1 MFCQTACAA
10 SDKTM
15 NWCGW
20 RISNTSTATADR
32 DLTTF
37 RNWFATDNPYNT
49 SGGYWW
55 HQNNMTGTTT
65 GSWVKPDETYGT
77 KLLVQWNQ
85 GGCGYVDSVITNVC
99 EMRFGAFNSFNPVL
113 RIDEG
118 GCISNVNIQV
128 GGFRTADTVPY
139 DADGKGARLH
149 INGGSLVIGNA
160 NVGGTAGI
168 TGLNIGHSPK
178 GEGGVYMTGGNLE
191 VGRAFTIGANAGGRG
206 YFALTNGTVESSVV
220 VKVGP
225 AATSNTGSARI
236 IQAGGTFKANSGV
249 TINTGGSYAMDGGT
263 LEIGSSGSGYLS
275 VAGTGGYT
283 GEFALTNGAVLTKA
297 FAIAGPVL
305 YNTAPSGGGKII
317 VAGGEWTAED
327 NIIVRNG
334 ATMEIDGGTV
344 DAKIFQ
350 MTCGGTIRMN
360 GGYAHGGISFYNQ
373 GQPADKS
380 NELNVT
386 NTFYLTGGALVS
398 TNVNIS
404 TDAGKGWLN
413 GRSPARFVQTGGVH
427 TNANLWAGSG
437 HARYEISGGTL
448 YSTGTWIG
456 GNMPFFFRIQG
467 ECEVSGK
474 AWACN
479 DIASNPGNCLI
490 EHVIDGG
497 VVSPMEFRASARRQA
512 HGHQRLRP
520 LGGVQV
526 VSTNFFP
533 LFRFNRGT
541 TANNRTLKSYDSSAL
556 SYGGTPIW
564 GSWPDST
571 LWTRDP
577 FNTVLPASR
586 DVKTVSSFHDSSTN
600 WGTQDGT
607 YYDTGCTLN
616 TAAEKG
622 ALTKAGAELTFEA
635 VPMGYVKWPNTA
647 KGKATSAQVS
657 MKISAPEGGTLADA
671 LAKVCDGLEE
681 AGYEDVAAD
690 AQADWNVTFTV
701 PGERIPERNPNAAL
715 IFDFTETHV
724 PAAGLTVDMT
734 ASDLVTVTNALVSGV
749 SCKYDHIPGFMVI
762 FN

>member
-1 MFCQTACAA
+1 MTNAA
-10 SDKTM
+10 LRGKPDAGNPHVRFAEFVFALGVSMVNLQSYAANDKVM

-20 RISNTSTATADR
+20 RTSNTSTATSDR

-49 SGGYWW
+49 AGYWW
-55 HQNNMTGTTT
+55 HQNNMTSTKT
-65 GSWVKPDETYGT
+65 GSWVNPDTWGK

-85 GGCGYVDSVITNVC
+85 GGCAYVDSVITNVC
-99 EMRFGAFNSFNPVL
+99 EMRFGAFNSYNPVL

-118 GCISNVNIQV
+118 GAISNVNIQV
-128 GGFRTADTVPY
+128 GGFQPRDTLDTA
-139 DADGKGARLH
+139 GKDARLH
-149 INGGSLVIGNA
+149 INGGELVVGNTNIGTD
-160 NVGGTAGI
+160 GL
-168 TGLNIGHSPK
+168 TGLNIGQGSS
-178 GEGGVYMTGGNLE
+178 GEGGVYMTGGYLETKAPLSGYSNE
-191 VGRAFTIGANAGGRG
+191 VGNRYIRIATKNGGKG
-206 YFALTNGTVESSVV
+206 CFALTNGTVNTKDIVYA
-220 VKVGP
+220 GP
-225 AATSNTGSARI
+225 LLYNTTPASDARI
-236 IQAGGTFKANSGV
+236 I
-249 TINTGGSYAMDGGT
+249 M
-263 LEIGSSGSGYLS
+263 
-275 VAGTGGYT
+275 
-283 GEFALTNGAVLTKA
+283 
-297 FAIAGPVL
+297 
-305 YNTAPSGGGKII
+305 
-317 VAGGEWTAED
+317 AGGEWTAHRYF
-327 NIIVRNG
+327 VLRNG
-334 ATMEIDGGTV
+334 GSFEMTGGKFDATVMQVYAGATARISGGE
-344 DAKIFQ
+344 
-350 MTCGGTIRMN
+350 MTG
-360 GGYAHGGISFYNQ
+360 AISFYNNSD
-373 GQPADKS
+373 PTDKS
-380 NELNVT
+380 NVLNIT
-386 NTFYLTGGALVS
+386 NTVVLSGGTLNLT
-398 TNVNIS
+398 NIVTATS
-404 TDAGKGWLN
+404 KGWLN
-413 GRSPARFVQTGGVH
+413 AKSPARFVQTGGVH
-427 TNANLWAGSG
+427 TNVNFWGGSG
-437 HARYEISGGTL
+437 HSRYEISGGTL
-448 YSTGTWIG
+448 YTTGTWIG

-467 ECEVSGK
+467 DCEVSGK

-497 VVSPMEFRASARRQA
+497 VVSPMEFRASLRRQA

-635 VPMGYVKWPNTA
+635 VPMGYVKWPNRA

-762 FN
+762 IN

>member
-1 MFCQTACAA
+1 MSVSLLVLSLLVYGTAFAA

-20 RISNTSTATADR
+20 RVSTTSTAEADR

-37 RNWFATDNPYNT
+37 RNWFATDNPHGN
-49 SGGYWW
+49 SDGYWW
-55 HQNNMTGTTT
+55 NVGNMTSATT
-65 GSWVKPDETYGT
+65 GSWVNPNTYGT
-77 KLLVQWNQ
+77 KILAQWNQ
-85 GGCGYVDSVITNVC
+85 GGCAYVDSSITNVC
-99 EMRFGAFNSFNPVL
+99 EIRFGTFNSYNPVL

-118 GCISNVNIQV
+118 GSISNVNIQV
-128 GGFRTADTVPY
+128 GGFLTSKSGLDTA
-139 DADGKGARLH
+139 GKGARLY
-149 INGGSLVIGNA
+149 INGGRLVIGNT
-160 NVGGTAGI
+160 NTTKDTDGL
-168 TGLNIGHSPK
+168 TGLNIGQGSS
-178 GEGGVYMTGGNLE
+178 GEGGVYMTGGYLETKAPLSGYSNE
-191 VGRAFTIGANAGGRG
+191 VGNRYIRIATKNGGKG
-206 YFALTNGTVESSVV
+206 CFALTNGSVNTKDIV
-220 VKVGP
+220 YAGP
-225 AATSNTGSARI
+225 LLYNTTPASDARI
-236 IQAGGTFKANSGV
+236 I
-249 TINTGGSYAMDGGT
+249 M
-263 LEIGSSGSGYLS
+263 
-275 VAGTGGYT
+275 
-283 GEFALTNGAVLTKA
+283 
-297 FAIAGPVL
+297 
-305 YNTAPSGGGKII
+305 
-317 VAGGEWTAED
+317 AGGEWTAHRY
-327 NIIVRNG
+327 IVLRNG
-334 ATMEIDGGTV
+334 GSFEMTGGKFDATVMQVYAGATARISGGE
-344 DAKIFQ
+344 
-350 MTCGGTIRMN
+350 MTG
-360 GGYAHGGISFYNQ
+360 AISFYNNSD
-373 GQPADKS
+373 PTDKS
-380 NELNVT
+380 NVLNIT
-386 NTFYLTGGALVS
+386 NTVVLSGGILNLT
-398 TNVNIS
+398 NIV
-404 TDAGKGWLN
+404 TATGKGWLN
-413 GRSPARFVQTGGVH
+413 AKSPARFVQTGGVH
-427 TNANLWAGSG
+427 TNVNFWAGSG
-437 HARYEISGGTL
+437 HSRYEISGGTL
-448 YSTGTWIG
+448 YTTGTWIG
-456 GNMPFFFRIQG
+456 GNMPFYFRIQG
-467 ECEVSGK
+467 DCEVSGK

-497 VVSPMEFRASARRQA
+497 VVSPMEFRASLRRQA

-541 TANNRTLKSYDSSAL
+541 TANNRTLQSYNSSAL

-571 LWTRDP
+571 LWTLDA
-577 FNTVLPASR
+577 FDTVLPASR
-586 DVKTVSSFHDSSTN
+586 DVKTVSDFQDSSTN

-622 ALTKAGAELTFEA
+622 ALTKTGAELTFEA

-715 IFDFTETHV
+715 IFDFAETHV

-749 SCKYDHIPGFMVI
+749 SCKYDHIPGFIVI
-762 FN
+762 LY

>member
-1 MFCQTACAA
+1 
-10 SDKTM
+10 M

-20 RISNTSTATADR
+20 RTSNTSTAVADR

-37 RNWFATDNPYNT
+37 RNWFATDNPYGN
-49 SGGYWW
+49 GDGYWW
-55 HQNNMTGTTT
+55 HQNNMTGTKT
-65 GSWVKPDETYGT
+65 GSWVNPNTWGT
-77 KLLVQWNQ
+77 KILVQWNQ
-85 GGCGYVDSVITNVC
+85 GGCAYVDSVITNVC
-99 EMRFGAFNSFNPVL
+99 EMRFGAFNSYNPVL

-128 GGFRTADTVPY
+128 GGFYTPKSSLDTG
-139 DADGKGARLH
+139 GKGARLH
-149 INGGSLVIGNA
+149 INGGSLVIGH
-160 NVGGTAGI
+160 TATTIDTDGL
-168 TGLNIGHSPK
+168 TGLNIGQGPS
-178 GEGGVYMTGGNLE
+178 GEGGVYMTGGYLE
-191 VGRAFTIGANAGGRG
+191 TKAPLSGYSNNVGNRYIRIATMAGGTG
-206 YFALTNGTVESSVV
+206 CFALTNGTVKTKDIVWA
-220 VKVGP
+220 GP
-225 AATSNTGSARI
+225 LLYSTAPASDARI
-236 IQAGGTFKANSGV
+236 I
-249 TINTGGSYAMDGGT
+249 M
-263 LEIGSSGSGYLS
+263 
-275 VAGTGGYT
+275 
-283 GEFALTNGAVLTKA
+283 
-297 FAIAGPVL
+297 
-305 YNTAPSGGGKII
+305 
-317 VAGGEWTAED
+317 AGGEWTATS
-327 NIIVRNG
+327 NIVLRNG
-334 ATMEIDGGTV
+334 AKFEMTGGKFDATV
-344 DAKIFQ
+344 MQVYAGATARISGGE
-350 MTCGGTIRMN
+350 MTG
-360 GGYAHGGISFYNQ
+360 AISFYNNSD
-373 GQPADKS
+373 PTDKS
-380 NELNVT
+380 NVLNIT
-386 NTFYLTGGALVS
+386 NTVVLSGGILNLT
-398 TNVNIS
+398 NIV
-404 TDAGKGWLN
+404 TATGKGWLN
-413 GRSPARFVQTGGVH
+413 AKSPARFVQTGGVH
-427 TNANLWAGSG
+427 TNVNFWVGSG
-437 HARYEISGGTL
+437 HSRYEISGGTL
-448 YSTGTWIG
+448 YTTGTWIG

-467 ECEVSGK
+467 DCEVSGK

-479 DIASNPGNCLI
+479 DVASNPGNCLL

-497 VVSPMEFRASARRQA
+497 AVSPMTFRASNARQA

-520 LGGVQV
+520 LGGIQV

-541 TANNRTLKSYDSSAL
+541 SANNRTLKSYDSSAL

-622 ALTKAGAELTFEA
+622 ALTKTGAELTFEA

-701 PGERIPERNPNAAL
+701 PGERIPQRNPNAAL

-734 ASDLVTVTNALVSGV
+734 ANDLVTVTNALVSGV
-749 SCKYDHIPGFMVI
+749 SCKYDGLPGFMVI
-762 FN
+762 FR

>member
-1 MFCQTACAA
+1 MVNLQSYAA
-10 SDKTM
+10 NDKTM

-20 RISNTSTATADR
+20 RTSNTSTAAADR

-37 RNWFATDNPYNT
+37 RNWFATDNPYGN
-49 SGGYWW
+49 GDGYWW
-55 HQNNMTGTTT
+55 NVKNMTSTT
-65 GSWVKPDETYGT
+65 GSWVNPDTYGAR
-77 KLLVQWNQ
+77 LLAQWNQ
-85 GGCGYVDSVITNVC
+85 GGCAYVDTVVTNVC
-99 EMRFGAFNSFNPVL
+99 EIRFGAFNSYNPVL

-128 GGFRTADTVPY
+128 GGFQPRDTLDTA
-139 DADGKGARLH
+139 GKGARLH
-149 INGGSLVIGNA
+149 INGGELVVGNINIGTD
-160 NVGGTAGI
+160 GL
-168 TGLNIGHSPK
+168 TGLNIGQGTS
-178 GEGGVYMTGGNLE
+178 GEGGVYMTGGHLETKAPLSGYSNE
-191 VGRAFTIGANAGGRG
+191 VGNRYIRIATKNGGKG
-206 YFALTNGTVESSVV
+206 CFALTNGTVNTKDIVYA
-220 VKVGP
+220 GP
-225 AATSNTGSARI
+225 LLYNTTPASDARI
-236 IQAGGTFKANSGV
+236 I
-249 TINTGGSYAMDGGT
+249 M
-263 LEIGSSGSGYLS
+263 
-275 VAGTGGYT
+275 
-283 GEFALTNGAVLTKA
+283 
-297 FAIAGPVL
+297 
-305 YNTAPSGGGKII
+305 
-317 VAGGEWTAED
+317 AGGEWTAHRYF
-327 NIIVRNG
+327 VLRNG
-334 ATMEIDGGTV
+334 GSFEMTGGRFDATVMQVYAGATARISGGE
-344 DAKIFQ
+344 
-350 MTCGGTIRMN
+350 MTG
-360 GGYAHGGISFYNQ
+360 AISFYNNSD
-373 GQPADKS
+373 PTDKS
-380 NELNVT
+380 NVLNIT
-386 NTFYLTGGALVS
+386 NTVVLSGGTLNLT
-398 TNVNIS
+398 NIV
-404 TDAGKGWLN
+404 TATGKGWLN
-413 GRSPARFVQTGGVH
+413 AKSPARFVQTGGVH
-427 TNANLWAGSG
+427 TNVNFWGGSG
-437 HARYEISGGTL
+437 HSRYEISGGTL
-448 YSTGTWIG
+448 YTTGTWIG

-467 ECEVSGK
+467 DCEVSGK

-497 VVSPMEFRASARRQA
+497 VVSPMEFRASLRRQA

-635 VPMGYVKWPNTA
+635 VPMGYVKWPNRA

-724 PAAGLTVDMT
+724 PAGGLTVAMT

-749 SCKYDHIPGFMVI
+749 SCKYDGLPGFMVI
-762 FN
+762 FK

>member
-1 MFCQTACAA
+1 MSVSLLVLSLLVYGTAFAA

-20 RISNTSTATADR
+20 RVSTTSTAEADR

-37 RNWFATDNPYNT
+37 RNWFVTDNPHGN
-49 SGGYWW
+49 SDGYWW
-55 HQNNMTGTTT
+55 NVGNMTSATT
-65 GSWVKPDETYGT
+65 GSWVNPNTWGT
-77 KLLVQWNQ
+77 KILAQWNQ
-85 GGCGYVDSVITNVC
+85 GGCAYVDSVITNVC
-99 EMRFGAFNSFNPVL
+99 EMRFGAFNSYNPVL

-128 GGFRTADTVPY
+128 GGFRTADTTPY

-168 TGLNIGHSPK
+168 TGLNIGHSPS
-178 GEGGVYMTGGNLE
+178 GEGGVYMTGGRLE
-191 VGRAFTIGANAGGRG
+191 TKSGYYLTVGANAGGRG
-206 YFALTNGTVESSVV
+206 CFALTNGTV
-220 VKVGP
+220 
-225 AATSNTGSARI
+225 
-236 IQAGGTFKANSGV
+236 
-249 TINTGGSYAMDGGT
+249 
-263 LEIGSSGSGYLS
+263 
-275 VAGTGGYT
+275 
-283 GEFALTNGAVLTKA
+283 LTKSHA
-297 FAIAGPVL
+297 MAGPVL

-317 VAGGEWTAED
+317 VAGGEWTAKD

-350 MTCGGTIRMN
+350 MTCGGTIRMS

-373 GQPADKS
+373 GRPTNTS

-386 NTFYLTGGALVS
+386 NTFCLAGGALVS
-398 TNVNIS
+398 TNVNLAI
-404 TDAGKGWLN
+404 DANGKTIEGKGWLN

-427 TNANLWAGSG
+427 TNVNFWVGSG
-437 HARYEISGGTL
+437 HSRYEISGGTL
-448 YSTGTWIG
+448 YTTGTWIG
-456 GNMPFFFRIQG
+456 GYMPFFFRIQG

-479 DIASNPGNCLI
+479 QVASNPGNCLL

-497 VVSPMEFRASARRQA
+497 VVSPMTFRASNARQA

-520 LGGVQV
+520 LGGIQV

-541 TANNRTLKSYDSSAL
+541 SANNRTLRNDPMSDADD
-556 SYGGTPIW
+556 GIATCWGT
-564 GSWPDST
+564 WPDAT

-586 DVKTVSSFHDSSTN
+586 DVEKVSGFGDN
-600 WGTQDGT
+600 NAVWGTQDGT

-616 TAAEKG
+616 EAANKG
-622 ALTKAGAELTFEA
+622 TLSKIGGASTFDA
-635 VPMGYVKWPNTA
+635 TPMGYLKWPNASTNGIKGA
-647 KGKATSAQVS
+647 KMA
-657 MKISAPEGGTLADA
+657 MKVSAPECGTLETA
-671 LAKVCDGLEE
+671 LAKVCEGLEE
-681 AGYEDVAAD
+681 AGYGSVASD
-690 AQADWNVTFTV
+690 ASAEWNVSFTV
-701 PGERIPERNPNAAL
+701 PTERIPARSANAAL
-715 IFDFTETHV
+715 LFDFTETRV
-724 PAAGLTVDMT
+724 PAGGLTVDMT
-734 ASDLVTVTNALVSGV
+734 AADLVTVTNALISGV
-749 SCKYDHIPGFMVI
+749 SCKYDGLPGFMVI
-762 FN
+762 VR

>member
-1 MFCQTACAA
+1 MVNLQSYAA
-10 SDKTM
+10 NDKAM

-20 RISNTSTATADR
+20 RTSNTSTAAADR

-49 SGGYWW
+49 AGYWW
-55 HQNNMTGTTT
+55 HENNMTSTKT
-65 GSWVKPDETYGT
+65 GSWVNPNTWGKQ
-77 KLLVQWNQ
+77 LLVQWNQ
-85 GGCGYVDSVITNVC
+85 GGCAYVDSVITNVC
-99 EMRFGAFNSFNPVL
+99 EMRFGAFNSNNPVL

-128 GGFRTADTVPY
+128 GGFQPRDNLDTA
-139 DADGKGARLH
+139 GKGARLH
-149 INGGSLVIGNA
+149 INGGELVIGNTNIGA
-160 NVGGTAGI
+160 DGL
-168 TGLNIGHSPK
+168 TGLNIGQGTS
-178 GEGGVYMTGGNLE
+178 GEGGVYMTGGRLE
-191 VGRAFTIGANAGGRG
+191 TKSGYYLTVGGRTGGRG
-206 YFALTNGTVESSVV
+206 YFALTNGTV
-220 VKVGP
+220 
-225 AATSNTGSARI
+225 
-236 IQAGGTFKANSGV
+236 
-249 TINTGGSYAMDGGT
+249 
-263 LEIGSSGSGYLS
+263 
-275 VAGTGGYT
+275 
-283 GEFALTNGAVLTKA
+283 LTKSY
-297 FAIAGPVL
+297 AIAGPVL

-317 VAGGEWTAED
+317 VAGGEWTAKD

-350 MTCGGTIRMN
+350 ITCGGTIRMS

-373 GQPADKS
+373 GQPTDKS

-386 NTFYLTGGALVS
+386 NTFYLTGGTLVS
-398 TNVNIS
+398 TNVNLAL
-404 TDAGKGWLN
+404 DANAKPIASKGWLN

-456 GNMPFFFRIQG
+456 GNMPFFFRVQG
-467 ECEVSGK
+467 DCEVSGK

-497 VVSPMEFRASARRQA
+497 GVSPMEFRASLRRQA

-541 TANNRTLKSYDSSAL
+541 TAANRTLQSYDSSAL
-556 SYGGTPIW
+556 GYGGTPIW

-571 LWTRDP
+571 LWTRDA
-577 FNTVLPASR
+577 FDTVLPASR
-586 DVKTVSSFHDSSTN
+586 DVKTVSSYHDSSSD

-622 ALTKAGAELTFEA
+622 ALSRFGDALSFDAA
-635 VPMGYVKWPNTA
+635 PMGYLKWPNAPANGIKGA
-647 KGKATSAQVS
+647 KMA
-657 MKISAPEGGTLADA
+657 MKVSAPEGGTLADA
-671 LAKVCDGLEE
+671 LAKVREGLEE
-681 AGYEDVAAD
+681 AGFGNVASD
-690 AQADWNVTFTV
+690 ASAEWNVSFTV
-701 PGERIPERNPNAAL
+701 PAERIPARNANAAL
-715 IFDFTETHV
+715 LFDYTETRV
-724 PAAGLTVDMT
+724 PAGGLTVAMT

-749 SCKYDHIPGFMVI
+749 SCKYDGLPGLMVVVK
-762 FN
+762 

>member
-1 MFCQTACAA
+1 MVNLQSYAA

-20 RISNTSTATADR
+20 RKSNTSTATADR

-85 GGCGYVDSVITNVC
+85 GGCAYVDSVITNVC
-99 EMRFGAFNSFNPVL
+99 EMRFGAFNSYNPVL

-128 GGFRTADTVPY
+128 GGFRTADTVPFN
-139 DADGKGARLH
+139 ADGKGARLH
-149 INGGSLVIGNA
+149 INGGSLVIGND
-160 NVGGTAGI
+160 NVGVSAGI
-168 TGLNIGHSPK
+168 TGLNIGHSPS
-178 GEGGVYMTGGNLE
+178 GEGGVYMTGGRLE
-191 VGRAFTIGANAGGRG
+191 TKSGYYLTVGANAGGRG
-206 YFALTNGTVESSVV
+206 YFALTNGTV
-220 VKVGP
+220 
-225 AATSNTGSARI
+225 
-236 IQAGGTFKANSGV
+236 
-249 TINTGGSYAMDGGT
+249 
-263 LEIGSSGSGYLS
+263 
-275 VAGTGGYT
+275 
-283 GEFALTNGAVLTKA
+283 LTKSY
-297 FAIAGPVL
+297 AIAGPVL

-360 GGYAHGGISFYNQ
+360 GGYAHGGISFYNL

-386 NTFYLTGGALVS
+386 NTFYLTGGTLCT
-398 TNVNIS
+398 TNVNLA
-404 TDAGKGWLN
+404 TDGKGWLN

-448 YSTGTWIG
+448 YSTSTWIG

-474 AWACN
+474 GWACN

-490 EHVIDGG
+490 EHVVDGG
-497 VVSPMEFRASARRQA
+497 VVSPMEFRASLRRQA

-622 ALTKAGAELTFEA
+622 ALTKTGAELTFEA

-701 PGERIPERNPNAAL
+701 PGERIPDRNPNAAL
-715 IFDFTETHV
+715 IFDFAETHV

-749 SCKYDHIPGFMVI
+749 SCKYDHIPGFIII